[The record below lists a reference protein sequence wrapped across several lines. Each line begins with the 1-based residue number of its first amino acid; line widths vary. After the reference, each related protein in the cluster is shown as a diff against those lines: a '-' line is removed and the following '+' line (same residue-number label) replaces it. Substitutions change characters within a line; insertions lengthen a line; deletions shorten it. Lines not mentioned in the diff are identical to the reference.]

1 MRGRAASRKRQCCR
15 CRWLRG
21 QRAILR
27 ARGALAVLRTRQLCI
42 PCGAQRLR
50 HGKPQTHHSPFA
62 LAARLTPADAAAA
75 ASARRPHV
83 AWDLE
88 LKAHAPADVVQD
100 AHHVVVS
107 ADGEEA
113 PARVPGDTAHAEA
126 RDAALR

>member
-1 MRGRAASRKRQCCR
+1 MK
-15 CRWLRG
+15 
-21 QRAILR
+21 
-27 ARGALAVLRTRQLCI
+27 
-42 PCGAQRLR
+42 
-50 HGKPQTHHSPFA
+50 THHPAFS
-62 LAARLTPADAAAA
+62 LATGLAAAA
-75 ASARRPHV
+75 ARATSPHV

-88 LKAHAPADVVQD
+88 LRAYTPADVIQD